1 MYCKLHLFNITLSLL
16 LEIIHLILSDELREL
31 RRDFQKYINDKLNH
45 YLLPIY
51 IDLSI
56 PNQFDSIYFH
66 FSINSSTSQLQFAM
80 SRHHDMRI

>member
-16 LEIIHLILSDELREL
+16 LEIILLILSDQLREL
-31 RRDFQKYINDKLNH
+31 RRDFQKYINDKLNL

-66 FSINSSTSQLQFAM
+66 FSINSSTSQLQLAM
-80 SRHHDMRI
+80 SRHPDMRI

>member
-56 PNQFDSIYFH
+56 PNQFDTIYFH
-66 FSINSSTSQLQFAM
+66 FSIILLRVNCNLQCL
-80 SRHHDMRI
+80 DTTT